1 MRPYPRQEVFMQ
13 ANHALRVTNAATAF
27 DAATNAFLSFLN
39 GIPERASVQPLPGGW
54 TPAGHAAHLAL
65 TNDVFHSV
73 LKGGAG
79 CTGPVAPFEGLSD
92 YADDT
97 WSMDAP
103 PPAMAPPILIPP
115 AGIGCAEASALLRE
129 SAARLRPALAT
140 LDPTLGVYCVRL
152 PWATVSVYQ
161 MCEWAAGHTVRHIA
175 QINRELQLAVMRG
188 VGV

>member
-1 MRPYPRQEVFMQ
+1 MQ
-13 ANHALRVTNAATAF
+13 ANHTQRIGNAAMAF
-27 DAATNAFLSFLN
+27 DAATLAFLSFLDRLPDT
-39 GIPERASVQPLPGGW
+39 IRMQPLTGGW

-73 LKGGAG
+73 VNGGAG
-79 CTGPVAPFEGLSD
+79 CTGPIAPFEGTSD
-92 YADDT
+92 YSDET

-115 AGIGCAEASALLRE
+115 AAIECREAAGMLRE

-140 LDPTLGVYCVRL
+140 LDPQLAVHCVRL

-161 MCEWAAGHTVRHIA
+161 MCEWAAGHTLRHIA
-175 QINRELQLAVMRG
+175 QVNREMQLGVMRG